1 MKLLRLDKN
10 EGPPPSPALLAQWS
24 ALGAEELQ
32 RYAVPDELERDLAR
46 RFGLE
51 PEQVLVTCGGDDGL
65 ERFAQSYLGPDR
77 ALVHTVPTF
86 GVLLQRAAEVGAG
99 RRPVA
104 WFDGPLPTSELLAA
118 LDDAAALYVVGPN
131 NPTGVAPDRAAW
143 EALLDGVGD
152 KPLLADL
159 AYVEFD
165 DEDPSAWLV
174 ERGALVLRTFSKA
187 FGLAG
192 LRVGYLLGPAARLAP
207 LRARRAMYPVAAP
220 SLAIARAA
228 LALADGEPNAY
239 VEAVRAE
246 RGELAARLRACGLR
260 VPETRANFAYGLG
273 AGAPRLAERLRELG
287 IWTRSF
293 APGEGVEEPGLR
305 ITAPGNAADFERT
318 CRALEDCRAR

>member
-24 ALGAEELQ
+24 AMGAEELQ

-65 ERFAQSYLGPDR
+65 ERFAQCYLGPDR
-77 ALVHTVPTF
+77 ALAHTVPTF
-86 GVLLQRAAEVGAG
+86 GVLLQRAAEVGAQ
-99 RRPVA
+99 RRPVT
-104 WFDGPLPTSELLAA
+104 WFDGPLPTTELLAA
-118 LDDAAALYVVGPN
+118 LESAAALYVVGPN
-131 NPTGVAPDRAAW
+131 NPTGATPDRAAW
-143 EALLDGVGD
+143 EALLDGIGD
-152 KPLLADL
+152 KLLLADL

-165 DEDPSAWLV
+165 EEDPSARLV

-187 FGLAG
+187 YGLAG

-228 LALADGEPNAY
+228 LNQAGGQRSAY
-239 VEAVRAE
+239 VEAVRSE
-246 RGELAARLRACGLR
+246 RGELAERLRACGLR
-260 VPETRANFAYGLG
+260 VPDTRANFAYGLG
-273 AGAPRLAERLRELG
+273 AEAPHLAERLRALG
-287 IWTRSF
+287 IWTRYF
-293 APGEGVEEPGLR
+293 APGEGAVEPGLR
-305 ITAPGNAADFERT
+305 ITAPGNPTDFERT
-318 CRALEDCRAR
+318 CRALEACRAL

>member
-1 MKLLRLDKN
+1 M
-10 EGPPPSPALLAQWS
+10 LAQWS

-46 RFGLE
+46 RFGLD

-65 ERFAQSYLGPDR
+65 ERFAQSYLGPGR
-77 ALVHTVPTF
+77 ALAHTVPTF
-86 GVLLQRAAEVGAG
+86 GVLLQRAAEVGAE
-99 RRPVA
+99 RRPVS
-104 WFDGPLPTSELLAA
+104 WLDGPLPTAELLDA
-118 LDDAAALYVVGPN
+118 LERAAALYVVGPN
-131 NPTGVAPDRAAW
+131 NPTGVVPTREAW

-152 KPLLADL
+152 KLLLADL

-165 DEDPSAWLV
+165 DEDPSPWLV

-187 FGLAG
+187 YGLAG

-228 LALADGEPNAY
+228 LALEGGERSTY
-239 VEAVRAE
+239 VEAVRSE
-246 RGELAARLRACGLR
+246 RGELAERLRACGLR
-260 VPETRANFAYGLG
+260 VPDTRANFAYGLG
-273 AGAPRLAERLRELG
+273 PGAPRLSERLRELG

-293 APGEGVEEPGLR
+293 DPTEGVAEPGLR
-305 ITAPGNAADFERT
+305 ITAPGNAEDFERT
-318 CRALEDCRAR
+318 CRALEACRAL